1 MEKIKIGDKLTLE
14 QYINDDGTIK
24 TQTAIVIDM
33 DDESVWAELESNKSV
48 MIVYKKIITNISNIL
63 FVPACG
69 YYWDSHYRLTH

>member
-1 MEKIKIGDKLTLE
+1 MEEIKIGDKLTLG

-33 DDESVWAELESNKSV
+33 DDKFVRAELESNKSII
-48 MIVYKKIITNISNIL
+48 IVYKKLITNISNIL

-69 YYWDSHYRLTH
+69 YLG

>member
-1 MEKIKIGDKLTLE
+1 MEEIKIGDKLTLE

-33 DDESVWAELESNKSV
+33 DDKFVWAELESNKSV
-48 MIVYKKIITNISNIL
+48 IIVYKKTITNISDIL

-69 YYWDSHYRLTH
+69 YLSL